1 MKTSAVLLLVALL
14 FTHCTLSDKKKENAV
29 QEKTP
34 EELWEAE
41 KAKQDSIDNLV
52 YDKMQKTAFGDFVF
66 GMNKTEVAELNIDKE
81 KLGKYDYFLSPRF
94 TDADELYQLTLTSSG
109 VKALKFDAELS
120 GRYTNLFKIIETRY
134 GAPVL
139 QKKFPS
145 VFDVQESKKY
155 VMSKWEQGTKIISI
169 SLVENNLNNYAVVC
183 DIFDSNMSATEKDRL
198 NRLKNKDIT
207 EAAEKF

>member
-14 FTHCTLSDKKKENAV
+14 FTHCNFSDKKKENAV

-66 GMNKTEVAELNIDKE
+66 GMNKTEVAELNINKE

-94 TDADELYQLTLTSSG
+94 TNKDELYQLTLKSSG
-109 VKALKFDAELS
+109 VKAIKFESDLS

-134 GAPVL
+134 GAPL
-139 QKKFPS
+139 MQKKFPS
-145 VFDVQESKKY
+145 VFDVQESNKY
-155 VMSKWEQGTKIISI
+155 LMSKWEQGTKIISI